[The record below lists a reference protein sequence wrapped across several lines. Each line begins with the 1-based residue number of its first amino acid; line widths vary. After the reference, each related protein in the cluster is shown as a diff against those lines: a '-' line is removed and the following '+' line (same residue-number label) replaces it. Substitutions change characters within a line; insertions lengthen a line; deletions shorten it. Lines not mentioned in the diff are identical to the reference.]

1 MALFETHVGFFCPP
15 KPPFDALAII
25 CKKKTS
31 EAKAVFKFTFNSV
44 TVDTSY
50 IAADLAGKQL
60 GAVGAIMFAA
70 FLPKCV

>member
-1 MALFETHVGFFCPP
+1 M
-15 KPPFDALAII
+15 I
-25 CKKKTS
+25 KKTS

-50 IAADLAGKQL
+50 IVADLAGKQL